1 MKLEEN
7 KMKFQV
13 IFIFD
18 SEYQGCVAEVPALPG
33 CLSQG
38 KTMDEAIANIRDAIK
53 GYLYVQEKHNQ
64 PVQLQSLDIVLGEV
78 AV

>member
-13 IFIFD
+13 IFTFD
-18 SEYQGCVAEVPALPG
+18 PEYQGYVAEVPTLPG

-38 KTMDEAIANIRDAIK
+38 KTIDEAISNIRDAIK
-53 GYLYVQEKHNQ
+53 GYLYVQEKHGQ
-64 PVQLQSLDIVLGEV
+64 PIQTQSLDIFLGEV